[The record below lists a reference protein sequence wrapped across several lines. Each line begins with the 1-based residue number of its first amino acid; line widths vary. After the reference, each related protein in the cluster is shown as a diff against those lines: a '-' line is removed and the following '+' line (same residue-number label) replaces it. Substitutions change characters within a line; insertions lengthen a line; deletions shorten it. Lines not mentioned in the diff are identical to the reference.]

1 MTAYVI
7 ILMHHRC
14 ELLIA
19 REQHNIK
26 NAQLTKAS
34 HREAFAVIRRYRK
47 VIMRFVILTVLCN
60 ILKSSF
66 DINNIIYNDS
76 SK

>member
-1 MTAYVI
+1 M
-7 ILMHHRC
+7 
-14 ELLIA
+14 
-19 REQHNIK
+19 
-26 NAQLTKAS
+26 KAS

-66 DINNIIYNDS
+66 YINNIIYNDS